1 MNAREPR
8 RNVVINSRMRCGA
21 TWRDASILNMSSR
34 GLGLHTLAPPKRGSY
49 VEVRRGAHVIIACV
63 VWVNG
68 SRFGVRTQDAVPIDA
83 VINQPESSSGFSDH
97 PPESEARGERRSTV
111 RRRERQHEA
120 SRTVASAME
129 FTFVAMLGASAA
141 FLGLSLVNETIGK
154 SLANVQFALAK

>member
-34 GLGLHTLAPPKRGSY
+34 GLGLHALAPPKRGSY

-68 SRFGVRTQDAVPIDA
+68 SRFGVRTQDVVPIDA
-83 VINQPESSSGFSDH
+83 VINQPESSSGFSEH
-97 PPESEARGERRSTV
+97 PPASEARGERRSTA
-111 RRRERQHEA
+111 RSRERLHEA

-129 FTFVAMLGASAA
+129 FAFVAMLGASAA
-141 FLGLSLVNETIGK
+141 FLGLNLVKESIGN
-154 SLANVQFALAK
+154 SLAIVQFALAK